1 MHPHLGIQQLGL
13 VVLIALL
20 LLARRHLRGLRA
32 PSDQLFRELRD
43 ELYKRM
49 PVFSAET
56 TRGTEAEFIR
66 DRLPKR
72 FPFALVAALLVLF
85 VAAALWLNR

>member
-1 MHPHLGIQQLGL
+1 MQPHLGIQVAL

-20 LLARRHLRGLRA
+20 LLARRHQRRLRVPA
-32 PSDQLFRELRD
+32 DQLFRELRD
-43 ELYKRM
+43 ELYERM

-72 FPFALVAALLVLF
+72 FPFALVAAP
-85 VAAALWLNR
+85 